1 MSDTPKPKQLLHLVF
16 GGELDSVSTTE
27 FKDLDKLDIVGV
39 YPNYATAY
47 AAWRAKAQGSVDNA
61 ADALFHRSFAPPARP
76 GQPGAA
82 TLKARMRLWRQ
93 IGQQRWAKVT
103 IGIVAAEYL
112 RFVGRTTRFT
122 LEPARHLCARR
133 SRHADHLGVL
143 ARPASVGAGGAED
156 RASRSTCWCR
166 GIATARS
173 MRSPRERLG
182 VGTIRGSGNHGGG
195 FVHKAGVAAFQA
207 MLDSLADGAS
217 IALSA
222 DVPKVARVAGLGI
235 IKLAQAS
242 GRPIYPSAIATSRRY
257 VVNNWDRTT
266 INLPFGRG
274 AGVAAEPISVPADAD
289 DAALEAARRL
299 LEDRLNAATRRAYE
313 LVDQPRRGV

>member
-1 MSDTPKPKQLLHLVF
+1 
-16 GGELDSVSTTE
+16 
-27 FKDLDKLDIVGV
+27 
-39 YPNYATAY
+39 
-47 AAWRAKAQGSVDNA
+47 
-61 ADALFHRSFAPPARP
+61 
-76 GQPGAA
+76 
-82 TLKARMRLWRQ
+82 MRLWRQ

-122 LEPARHLCARR
+122 LEPADIYARGEADMPIILAFWHGQHLLAPVARKIEHKVNMLV
-133 SRHADHLGVL
+133 SRHRDGEINAVA
-143 ARPASVGAGGAED
+143 AR
-156 RASRSTCWCR
+156 
-166 GIATARS
+166 
-173 MRSPRERLG
+173 RLG

-207 MLDSLADGAS
+207 MLDSLAEGSS

-222 DVPKVARVAGLGI
+222 DVPKVSRVAGLGI

-257 VVNNWDRTT
+257 VLDNWDRTT

-289 DAALEAARRL
+289 EAGLEAARQL